1 MKKRRE
7 KKEGNTTRLFASW
20 RGEIFSRSLGR
31 RESRKYLLIIS
42 LIGGSTEVGRKD
54 GRGVKEREKGGEVCE
69 RLVVRWLAEMG
80 GREREKNGG
89 FLPFTDA
96 GYASQ
101 QRKPRAACWEKLLNP
116 GLTTSNVFWRA
127 NVFFLFA
134 RGETTAVGF
143 VCREN

>member
-54 GRGVKEREKGGEVCE
+54 GERGVKEREKGGEVCE
-69 RLVVRWLAEMG
+69 RLVVRWLAEME
-80 GREREKNGG
+80 GREREKTEA
-89 FLPFTDA
+89 FYRLPMPVTRRSKESRA
-96 GYASQ
+96 
-101 QRKPRAACWEKLLNP
+101 PR
-116 GLTTSNVFWRA
+116 
-127 NVFFLFA
+127 
-134 RGETTAVGF
+134 VGKS
-143 VCREN
+143 C